1 VPAQNE
7 IEIIKY
13 EIERK
18 GYAANCHPDSF
29 HFFVSHNVC
38 EYLDLLNNDQDKDKN
53 HATYGEDFN
62 DFYVDYI
69 ELDEPWGNCGAI
81 YLADRKNINL
91 HKALEA
97 LNIYADNFVKLHP
110 EETRTWR

>member
-1 VPAQNE
+1 MPTQNE

-38 EYLDLLNNDQDKDKN
+38 EYLFILNNDQDKYKN
-53 HATYGEDFN
+53 HATYGEEFN

-81 YLADRKNINL
+81 YLADSKKINL